1 MDQKRLEALLEEATV
16 DCYDEEEEFAGI
28 LVTLDENIQF
38 PLQAKV
44 LGQVVEVIGLDQAR
58 SSLRRGI
65 LATVRTGDQESRFP
79 LSELEFINPDPT
91 SAEWLAMYRYWLGE
105 VDEE

>member
-1 MDQKRLEALLEEATV
+1 MDQKRLEALLEEAIV
-16 DCYDEEEEFAGI
+16 DCYDEEEQFTGVLI
-28 LVTLDENIQF
+28 TLDENLQF

-44 LGQVVEVIGLDQAR
+44 LGQVVEVIGLVQAR

-65 LATVRTGDQESRFP
+65 LATVRAGDQESRFP
-79 LSELEFINPDPT
+79 LSELEFIDPAPT

-105 VDEE
+105 AD